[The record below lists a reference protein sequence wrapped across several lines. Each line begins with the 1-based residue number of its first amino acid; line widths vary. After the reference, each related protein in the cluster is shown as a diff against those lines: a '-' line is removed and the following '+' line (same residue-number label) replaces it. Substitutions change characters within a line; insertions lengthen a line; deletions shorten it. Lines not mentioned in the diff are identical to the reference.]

1 MEDQKTKKSIFK
13 KWWFWV
19 IVVIV
24 LFIILGS
31 SGSKNTNNTVQQN
44 QNNPAQQQSYTRV
57 AAVDLAAEYKANQV
71 AADDKY
77 KNKTIEVSGTIYN
90 IGKDILDAPYV
101 VLSGTDM
108 VTNIQCMFDK
118 SDQSQLTSLAKDTK
132 IVLRGKVSGQVVFN
146 VLLNNCSIVE

>member
-19 IVVIV
+19 VVILV
-24 LFIILGS
+24 LFILIGS
-31 SGSKNTNNTVQQN
+31 SGSKNTNNTAQQN
-44 QNNPAQQQSYTRV
+44 QNSNVQQSYTKV
-57 AAVDLAAEYKANQV
+57 TAFDLASEYKANQV
-71 AADDKY
+71 AADEKY

-90 IGKDILDAPYV
+90 IGKDILDTPYIA
-101 VLSGTDM
+101 LSGADIT
-108 VTNIQCMFDK
+108 TNVQCMFEK
-118 SDQSQLTSLAKDTK
+118 SDQGQLANLSKDTK

>member
-13 KWWFWV
+13 KWWFWI

-31 SGSKNTNNTVQQN
+31 SGSKNTNNTAQQN

-57 AAVDLAAEYKANQV
+57 EAVDLATEYKANQV

-101 VLSGTDM
+101 TLNGVDM

>member
-1 MEDQKTKKSIFK
+1 MEDQKSKKSIFK

-19 IVVIV
+19 IIVLV

-31 SGSKNTNNTVQQN
+31 GSSNKSSNNNQQPQNNTE
-44 QNNPAQQQSYTRV
+44 QQQTYTRIT
-57 AAVDLAAEYKANQV
+57 ASDLATEYKANQV
-71 AADDKY
+71 AADEKY
-77 KNKTIEVSGTIYN
+77 KGKTIEVSGTIYN

-101 VLSGTDM
+101 TLNGVDM

-118 SDQSQLTSLAKDTK
+118 SDQSQLSSLSKDTK

-146 VLLNNCSIVE
+146 VLMNNCSIVQ

>member
-19 IVVIV
+19 IIVLV

-31 SGSKNTNNTVQQN
+31 GSSNKNSTNNQQS
-44 QNNPAQQQSYTRV
+44 QNNTEQQRAYTRV
-57 AAVDLAAEYKANQV
+57 AASDLATEYKANQV
-71 AADDKY
+71 AADEKY
-77 KNKTIEVSGTIYN
+77 KEKTIEVSGTIYN

-101 VLSGTDM
+101 TLNGIDM

-118 SDQSQLTSLAKDTK
+118 SDQGQLSSLSKDTK

-146 VLLNNCSIVE
+146 VLINNCSIVQ